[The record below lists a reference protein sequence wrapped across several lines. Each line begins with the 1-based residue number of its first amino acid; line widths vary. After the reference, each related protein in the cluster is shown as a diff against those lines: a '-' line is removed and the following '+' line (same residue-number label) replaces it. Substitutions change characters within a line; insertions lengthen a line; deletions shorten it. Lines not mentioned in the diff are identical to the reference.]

1 MNFILVWMCLVFGF
15 IGFYFGYK
23 RGNKDLTNSLIF
35 DMSMNELR
43 KRHAYIVKTHKE
55 HMRMFDAPK

>member
-1 MNFILVWMCLVFGF
+1 MNFILIWMCLVFGF

-35 DMSMNELR
+35 RMSMDELLR
-43 KRHAYIVKTHKE
+43 RREYIVKKHKE
-55 HMRMFDAPK
+55 HMRIFDAPE